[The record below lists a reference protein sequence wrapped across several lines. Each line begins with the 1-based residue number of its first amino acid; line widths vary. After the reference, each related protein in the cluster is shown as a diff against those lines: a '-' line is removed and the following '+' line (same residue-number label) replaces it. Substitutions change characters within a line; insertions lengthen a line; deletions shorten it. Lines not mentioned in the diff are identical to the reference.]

1 MRNSITLAVKHSR
14 SIRGDQMQNR
24 PSRRMTRVALVA
36 IAVLALAHPGSL
48 ALAQST
54 APAKAPARPASHPN
68 IVFVLTD
75 DLSWNLV
82 QYMPHVLQMQ
92 KDGVTFAHYFVTDS
106 LCCPSRSS
114 IFTGRYPHDT
124 GVFRNTG
131 EDGGYSAFQA
141 HNDQRAT
148 YATAL
153 AAAGYHAAML
163 GKYLNGYRP
172 RKDKADPGWTSW
184 SVAGDAYKEFNYDL
198 NQNGK
203 VHHYAQEPQN
213 YLTDVVSG
221 LATSWIKRQKGTPF
235 VIEVAT
241 FAPHAPYI
249 PAPRDADKYPGLQA
263 PRTQAFDAA
272 PDANAPNWLK
282 EVRALSRADIAR
294 INKAYR
300 MRAQSV
306 LAVDEMIGQLQAAV
320 TAIGEQNNTYFVFSS
335 DNGLHMGE
343 YRLMPGKMTPYDID
357 VHVPLIITGPGVAAG
372 RTVQGIVQN
381 IDLTPTFAELTGA
394 TTPGDVDGR
403 SLAALLQGPDLADWR
418 TATLVEHHSFTD
430 PNDPDAPEPRSGN
443 PPSYEAFITPTT
455 LYVEYVGGVM
465 EYHNLSTDPWELHNT
480 YASLSP
486 TERQTFHAR
495 LQALINCH
503 SAQSCWAAAHF

>member
-1 MRNSITLAVKHSR
+1 
-14 SIRGDQMQNR
+14 
-24 PSRRMTRVALVA
+24 MTRIALVA
-36 IAVLALAHPGSL
+36 VAALAFAQPDTF
-48 ALAQST
+48 ALAQSA
-54 APAKAPARPASHPN
+54 APAKAPAGPASRPN

-92 KDGVTFAHYFVTDS
+92 KDGVTFANYFVTDS

-131 EDGGYSAFQA
+131 ADGGYAAFQA
-141 HNDQRAT
+141 HNNQNAT

-153 AAAGYHAAML
+153 AAVGYHAAML

-184 SVAGDAYKEFNYDL
+184 SVAGDAYAEFNYDL
-198 NQNGK
+198 NQDGK
-203 VHHYAQEPQN
+203 VHHYAKEPKN

-221 LATSWIKRQKGTPF
+221 LATSWIKQQKGTPF

-241 FAPHAPYI
+241 FAPHGPYI
-249 PAPRDADKYPGLQA
+249 PAPRDADKFPGLRA
-263 PRTQAFDAA
+263 PRTQAFDAP

-282 EVRALSRADIAR
+282 EMRKLSPANIAR

-320 TAIGEQNNTYFVFSS
+320 AAIGEQNNTYFAFSS

-357 VHVPLIITGPGVAAG
+357 VHVPLIITGPGVAMD

-381 IDLTPTFAELTGA
+381 VDLASTFAELARA
-394 TTPGDVDGR
+394 TAPRDVDGH
-403 SLAALLQGPDLADWR
+403 SLAVLLQGQDVEGWR

-443 PPSYEAFITPTT
+443 PPSYEALISRTV
-455 LYVEYVGGVM
+455 LYVEYVGGGM
-465 EYHNLSTDPWELHNT
+465 EYHNLSTDPSELHNT
-480 YASLSP
+480 YSSLSP
-486 TERQTFHAR
+486 KERKTLHA
-495 LQALINCH
+495 ALKAMTDCH
-503 SAQSCWAAAHF
+503 NAQSCWTAGHF